1 MLIYETNLAEK
12 LFGYAISRE
21 FIKYSS
27 PLCDLLDDPSL
38 SLDFDLAISFNQA
51 INGNLSARETFTNTF
66 MLCSGYLDPATI
78 KFYTAKMLN
87 YPIFTYEIDR
97 IIETFNNIDNLPR
110 TFQGINADSRN
121 TIDSSGN
128 PINPN
133 STTNGDFN
141 SKLKSAIRDC
151 INAPCNPFSPQSNS
165 IGKTTQILPTMN
177 SVSMLSMGDLKDSMA
192 SVVNG
197 LDLAVF
203 HKIPEAF
210 QHGIMSLSKTC
221 SDAWGVIQGSMISE
235 EEKPIFINA
244 AETGETLRTNISP
257 YKYTPDIK
265 SYIDIS
271 TTAPEILADISKK
284 LGPCFSRYE
293 YALKYNP
300 YDPMQNRRS
309 VSVTP
314 VTYNVNGAAYSGNS
328 IGQSDRNSTSD
339 NIALSY
345 NGKGITNKPYTDEVL
360 VSDEIEVL
368 ASSSSGYRYTM
379 FASWIDTAD
388 KSIWVDSYA
397 ATSDDVA
404 TREGVANIGQ
414 VLTPSI
420 QGITGDSQLVD
431 DCMNRSETD
440 QNNGYSGRWSRGTDN
455 NTDLTTIKPDMFN
468 HGVAFNERLVNALIA
483 NTGISLSLNKF
494 TTLARNNNLFAYVR
508 YNGKSELI
516 QLIDRKGSSNGGE
529 RIIDFTPYAFY
540 KVTNKKPISNQSV
553 PFKTWTERTVSGVPN
568 IGSMYVK
575 ICVGSKDQVLA
586 ALNKPTTVRGSIN
599 QLINTAQNLKFPD
612 TVVQKKDLP
621 VLPTYDQS
629 TSGQPGSEMFPQTAP
644 PLDSNP

>member
-1 MLIYETNLAEK
+1 MVIYETNLAEK

-38 SLDFDLAISFNQA
+38 SLDFDLAINFNQA

-97 IIETFNNIDNLPR
+97 IIDTFNNIYNLPK
-110 TFQGINADSRN
+110 TFQGINADTRNSR
-121 TIDSSGN
+121 DSAGN

-141 SKLKSAIRDC
+141 SKLKAAIKDC
-151 INAPCNPFSPQSNS
+151 INAPCNPFSSLSNS

-177 SVSMLSMGDLKDSMA
+177 SVSMLSMDSLKDSMA

-210 QHGIMSLSKTC
+210 QYGIMSLSKTC
-221 SDAWGVIQGSMISE
+221 SDAWGIIQGSMISE

-300 YDPMQNRRS
+300 YNPMQNRRS

-314 VTYNVNGAAYSGNS
+314 ATYNVNGAAYSGNS
-328 IGQSDRNSTSD
+328 IGQSDRISTSD
-339 NIALSY
+339 NKTLSY
-345 NGKGITNKPYTDEVL
+345 KKSNITNKPYTDEVL
-360 VSDEIEVL
+360 ISDEIEVVS
-368 ASSSSGYRYTM
+368 SSSSGYRYTM
-379 FASWIDTAD
+379 FASWIDDTD
-388 KSIWVDSYA
+388 KIIWVDSYA

-420 QGITGDSQLVD
+420 QGITHDTQLVD
-431 DCMNRSETD
+431 DCMERAATD
-440 QNNGYSGRWSRGTDN
+440 DNNGYSGRWSRGTKN
-455 NTDLTTIKPDMFN
+455 NTDLTTINTNMFN
-468 HGVAFNERLVNALIA
+468 HGVAFNEGLVNALIA
-483 NTGISLSLNKF
+483 KTGVSLSLNKF
-494 TTLARNNNLFAYVR
+494 TTLARNNNLFAYVT

-540 KVTNKKPISNQSV
+540 KVTNKKPIGTKTV
-553 PFKTWTERTVSGVPN
+553 PFKKWTERTVEGVPN
-568 IGSMYVK
+568 VGSMYVK
-575 ICVGSKDQVLA
+575 ICIGSKSQVLA
-586 ALNKPTTVRGSIN
+586 EINKPYTRADSIN
-599 QLINTAQNLKFPD
+599 QILKTAGNLKFAD
-612 TVVQKKDLP
+612 TTATKVDLP
-621 VLPTYDQS
+621 TLPNTSQS
-629 TSGQPGSEMFPQTAP
+629 STGQPGSTLFPPT
-644 PLDSNP
+644 N

>member
-38 SLDFDLAISFNQA
+38 SLDFDLAINFNQA

-78 KFYTAKMLN
+78 NFYTTKMLN

-97 IIETFNNIDNLPR
+97 VIETFNNIDNLPK
-110 TFQGINADSRN
+110 TFQGINADRRN
-121 TIDSSGN
+121 VRDSAGN
-128 PINPN
+128 LVDPN

-141 SKLKSAIRDC
+141 SKLKAAIKDC
-151 INAPCNPFSPQSNS
+151 INAPCNPFSPLSNS

-177 SVSMLSMGDLKDSMA
+177 SASMLSMDSLKDSMA
-192 SVVNG
+192 SVING
-197 LDLAVF
+197 IDLAVF

-221 SDAWGVIQGSMISE
+221 SDAWGVIQGSMVD
-235 EEKPIFINA
+235 EKDKSTFINA
-244 AETGETLRTNISP
+244 AETGETLRKESSP

-271 TTAPEILADISKK
+271 TTAPEILANISKN
-284 LGPCFSRYE
+284 LGPCFNRYE

-300 YDPMQNRRS
+300 YDPMQNRKS

-314 VTYNVNGAAYSGNS
+314 ITYNVNGSAYSGNS
-328 IGQSDRNSTSD
+328 IGQSDRTSTSD
-339 NIALSY
+339 NIALGY
-345 NGKGITNKPYTDEVL
+345 KKANITNKPYTDEVL
-360 VSDEIEVL
+360 ISDDIELL
-368 ASSSSGYRYTM
+368 ASSSSGYKYTI
-379 FASWIDTAD
+379 FASWIDTDD
-388 KSIWVDSYA
+388 KTIWVDSYA
-397 ATSDDVA
+397 ATSSDVE
-404 TREGVANIGQ
+404 TRMGVANIGQ

-420 QGITGDSQLVD
+420 QGITGDAQLVD
-431 DCMNRSETD
+431 NCMSRSETD

-455 NTDLTTIKPDMFN
+455 NTDLTTINADKFN
-468 HGVAFNERLVNALIA
+468 HGVAFNEVLVNALIA
-483 NTGISLSLNKF
+483 NTGITLSLNKF
-494 TTLARNNNLFAYVR
+494 TTLAKNNNLFAYVR

-540 KVTNKKPISNQSV
+540 KVTNQKPISRQSV
-553 PFKTWTERTVSGVPN
+553 PYKTWTERTVSGVPN
-568 IGSMYVK
+568 VGSMYVK
-575 ICVGSKDQVLA
+575 ICVGSKSQVLA
-586 ALNKPTTVRGSIN
+586 AINNPNTNIDSIN
-599 QLINTAQNLKFPD
+599 QPSNTVKNIDLPALPNTAEAG
-612 TVVQKKDLP
+612 T
-621 VLPTYDQS
+621 
-629 TSGQPGSEMFPQTAP
+629 GQPDSTLFPTT
-644 PLDSNP
+644 N

>member
-38 SLDFDLAISFNQA
+38 SLDFDLAINFNQA

-78 KFYTAKMLN
+78 NFYTAKMMN
-87 YPIFTYEIDR
+87 YPIFTYEVDR
-97 IIETFNNIDNLPR
+97 IRETFNNIDNLPK
-110 TFQGINADSRN
+110 TFRGINADTRNSR
-121 TIDSSGN
+121 DSAGN

-141 SKLKSAIRDC
+141 SKLKAAIKDC

-177 SVSMLSMGDLKDSMA
+177 SASMLSMDSLKDSMA
-192 SVVNG
+192 SVING

-210 QHGIMSLSKTC
+210 QYGIMTLSKTC
-221 SDAWGVIQGSMISE
+221 SDAWGAIQGSMISE

-271 TTAPEILADISKK
+271 TTAPEILTDISKK

-300 YDPMQNRRS
+300 YDPMQNKKS

-314 VTYNVNGAAYSGNS
+314 ITYNVNGASYSGNS
-328 IGQSDRNSTSD
+328 LGQSDRTSTSD
-339 NIALSY
+339 SNALGY
-345 NGKGITNKPYTDEVL
+345 RKTNITNKPYTDGVL
-360 VSDEIEVL
+360 VSDEIELL

-379 FASWIDTAD
+379 FASWIDEET

-420 QGITGDSQLVD
+420 QGITHDTQLVD
-431 DCMNRSETD
+431 DCMNRSKTD
-440 QNNGYSGRWSRGTDN
+440 QNNGYSGRWSRGTKN
-455 NTDLTTIKPDMFN
+455 NTDLTTINTSMFN
-468 HGVAFNERLVNALIA
+468 HGVAFNEGLVNALIA
-483 NTGISLSLNKF
+483 KTGVSLSLNKF
-494 TTLARNNNLFAYVR
+494 TTLARNNNLFAYVT

-540 KVTNKKPISNQSV
+540 KVTNKKPISRQSV
-553 PFKTWTERTVSGVPN
+553 PYKTWTEKTVSGVPN
-568 IGSMYVK
+568 VGSMFVK
-575 ICVGSKDQVLA
+575 ICVGSKSQVLA
-586 ALNKPTTVRGSIN
+586 ALNKPNTVGGSIN
-599 QLINTAQNLKFPD
+599 QLIKDAQALKFSD
-612 TVVQKKDLP
+612 STTKKVDLP
-621 VLPTYDQS
+621 VLPNAAQAS
-629 TSGQPGSEMFPQTAP
+629 TGEPDSTLFPPT
-644 PLDSNP
+644 N

>member
-38 SLDFDLAISFNQA
+38 SLDFDLAINFNQA

-78 KFYTAKMLN
+78 NFYTAKMLN

-97 IIETFNNIDNLPR
+97 IIETFNNIDNLPK
-110 TFQGINADSRN
+110 TFKGINADSRN
-121 TIDSSGN
+121 TIDSITGN

-141 SKLKSAIRDC
+141 SKLKAAIKDC

-177 SVSMLSMGDLKDSMA
+177 SASMLSMDSLKDSMA

-197 LDLAVF
+197 IDLAVF

-210 QHGIMSLSKTC
+210 QHGIMTLSKTC
-221 SDAWGVIQGSMISE
+221 SDAWGMIQGSMISE

-300 YDPMQNRRS
+300 YDPMQNKKS

-314 VTYNVNGAAYSGNS
+314 NTYNVNGAAYSGNS
-328 IGQSDRNSTSD
+328 LGQSDRISTSD
-339 NIALSY
+339 KTALSY
-345 NGKGITNKPYTDEVL
+345 KAANITSKPYTDGVL
-360 VSDEIEVL
+360 ISDEIELVS
-368 ASSSSGYRYTM
+368 SSSSGYKYTI
-379 FASWIDTAD
+379 FASWIDTTEKA
-388 KSIWVDSYA
+388 IWIDSYA
-397 ATSDDVA
+397 ATANDVA
-404 TREGVANIGQ
+404 TREGIANIGQ

-420 QGITGDSQLVD
+420 QGITGDPQLVD
-431 DCMNRSETD
+431 DCMNKTKSD
-440 QNNGYSGRWSRGTDN
+440 QNNGYSGRWSRGTN
-455 NTDLTTIKPDMFN
+455 NNDDLTTIKANEFN
-468 HGVAFNERLVNALIA
+468 QGVAFNEGLVNALIA
-483 NTGISLSLNKF
+483 KTGVALSLNKF

-516 QLIDRKGSSNGGE
+516 QLIDRKGSANGGE

-540 KVTNKKPISNQSV
+540 KVTNKKPISRQSV
-553 PFKTWTERTVSGVPN
+553 PFKTWTEKTVSGVPN
-568 IGSMYVK
+568 VGSMFVK
-575 ICVGSKDQVLA
+575 ICVGSKAQVLA
-586 ALNKPTTVRGSIN
+586 ALNKPNTVGGSIN
-599 QLINTAQNLKFPD
+599 QFIKDAQALKFSGTTAQK
-612 TVVQKKDLP
+612 VDLP
-621 VLPTYDQS
+621 ILPNAVEAGTGEPDA
-629 TSGQPGSEMFPQTAP
+629 TLFPPT
-644 PLDSNP
+644 N